1 VALVVAAKEL
11 ALVLALTNKEQQVAV
26 GGLNIKDC
34 NFDIDCG
41 LADDLEELAF
51 AVGLH
56 VQGDDARGAVAAGR
70 TISDLQPSGGIG
82 FLLNGNMLVGVWK
95 ESLIVRLGP
104 EDGDEALL
112 EPHVREFDIT
122 GRAMKGWVL
131 VDPEGIDDGKKL
143 RRWIQRAI
151 AFVAKFPAK

>member
-1 VALVVAAKEL
+1 MAFNEALAERIRQAL
-11 ALVLALTNKEQQVAV
+11 ARR
-26 GGLNIKDC
+26 KD
-34 NFDIDCG
+34 I
-41 LADDLEELAF
+41 EEKKMF
-51 AVGLH
+51 
-56 VQGDDARGAVAAGR
+56 
-70 TISDLQPSGGIG
+70 GGIG

-122 GRAMKGWVL
+122 GKAMKGWVL

-151 AFVAKFPAK
+151 AFIAKFPAK